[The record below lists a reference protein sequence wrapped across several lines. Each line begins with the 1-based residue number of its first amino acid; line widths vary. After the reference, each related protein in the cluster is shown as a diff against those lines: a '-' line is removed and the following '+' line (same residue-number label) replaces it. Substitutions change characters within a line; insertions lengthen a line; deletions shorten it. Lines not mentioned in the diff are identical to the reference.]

1 MNDDQFIKEISSI
14 KPWNSKENPI
24 TVNSIRY
31 NQDFSL
37 LTLGTSKGYRVFLTS
52 NLKLCNEE
60 TEINNNF
67 GNINV
72 AMVYFNSSLI
82 FLLPSKNNEKYS
94 NKELI
99 IFDDFYQTKLA
110 SFKDKTEEIYN
121 FFLSK
126 NVLYVITL
134 TRIIIVELFSF
145 KIIEIIENT
154 VYNGKLL
161 SFNYNDYIAFTFNND
176 KKNIYIQNYNN
187 ENYKVM
193 SRMKRT
199 IHSSTFDFI
208 QIFELSP
215 LGDLIGVVS
224 VFGNKMHIYY
234 TKTGKLKE
242 CIYLGPIIQTIE
254 KMLFSEK
261 KPNYIFLLKNNNY
274 FYVYK
279 LNKVKNENPKC
290 ICDKYNDNDIFN
302 NPQKDKAGILG
313 FMRKSSK
320 NKDIKDPHTFSEY
333 EGRILFVD
341 FDRNKHKDL
350 IFINYNGQ
358 FIKYHF
364 NKKRS
369 GNISPSITIQWI

>member
-1 MNDDQFIKEISSI
+1 MNDEKFVKEVSSI
-14 KPWNSKENPI
+14 KPWNSKEDPI
-24 TVNSIRY
+24 KVNSIRY

-60 TEINNNF
+60 TEANKYF
-67 GNINV
+67 GNIMIAN
-72 AMVYFNSSLI
+72 VYFNSSLM

-99 IFDDFYQTKLA
+99 IFDDFYQAKLA
-110 SFKDKTEEIYN
+110 SFKVKKEEIYN
-121 FFLSK
+121 FYLSK
-126 NVLYVITL
+126 NVLYIITL
-134 TRIIIVELFSF
+134 TRIIIIELFSF

-154 VYNGKLL
+154 VCNNKLL
-161 SFNYNDYIAFTFNND
+161 SFNYNDYLAFTFNND
-176 KKNIYIQNYNN
+176 KKSIYIHFYNN
-187 ENYKVM
+187 ENYKVI

-199 IHSSTFDFI
+199 IYSSSFDFI
-208 QIFELSP
+208 QIFQLSP
-215 LGDLIGVVS
+215 MGDLIGVAS
-224 VFGNKMHIYY
+224 VFGNKFHIYY

-242 CIYLGPIIQTIE
+242 CFYVGPIIQTIE

-274 FYVYK
+274 FFVYK
-279 LNKVKNENPKC
+279 LNNLKNENPKC
-290 ICDKYNDNDIFN
+290 ICDKYKDNEIFN
-302 NPQKDKAGILG
+302 NQKNDKAGFLG

-320 NKDIKDPHTFSEY
+320 NKDIKDPHAYTQY

-350 IFINYNGQ
+350 ILINFNGQ
-358 FIKYHF
+358 FIKYYF
-364 NKKRS
+364 NKKKS
-369 GNISPSITIQWI
+369 GNISPSLTIQWI